1 MRAALPHKRIDIL
14 LAKQEI
20 AEQIYRYCRAMDR
33 LDADLG
39 YSVWHEDAEA
49 IYEASPFIGTGRGF
63 IDWVIPK
70 HRTFVNH
77 SHQVTNILIAVDGD
91 EADSESCFIVMP
103 RTREEGGQEM
113 DHIIL
118 GRYLDRW
125 SRFDGRWAIRKR
137 QCIIDMANSVPVS
150 EGWIVAAGRRDRH
163 DPSYGLRIARV

>member
-1 MRAALPHKRIDIL
+1 MKAASPDKRIDVL

-49 IYEASPFIGTGRGF
+49 IYEASPFVGSGRGF

-91 EADSESCFIVMP
+91 EADSEACFIVIP
-103 RTREEGGQEM
+103 RTKGEGGHEM

-125 SRFDGRWAIRKR
+125 SRIDGRWAIRKR
-137 QCIIDMANSVPVS
+137 QCIIDMANSVSVS

-163 DPSYGLRIARV
+163 DLSYDLRIARV